1 MQHLKIYLD
10 GAFVEEP
17 DAKISVFDHGL
28 LYGDGVFEGIRFY
41 NGRVFLL
48 EDHLDRLYDSGKAI
62 LLTLPLERDELREA
76 VLETCRQNGLR
87 DGYIR
92 LVITR
97 GKGDLGLN
105 PNKCSKPTVFIIAS
119 TIELYPE
126 KYYTEGLRVNT
137 VPTQRISPAA
147 LSPAIKSLNYLNNIL
162 AKIEG
167 NLYGA
172 QESIML
178 NAQGFVAEC
187 TADNLFMVKKDKVF
201 TPHVSDGALGGIT
214 RRLMFDLA
222 REMGRGVIEAN
233 LTRYDLFVADE
244 LFCTGTGAEVVPI
257 SEVDGRTIGTGKV
270 GPVTLDFIKHF
281 RAKTQSTGTPIYD
294 GEALPKTRHPKDVA
308 GESIEL

>member
-10 GAFVEEP
+10 GQFVDEP
-17 DAKISVFDHGL
+17 DAKVSVFDHGL

-48 EDHLDRLYDSGKAI
+48 EEHLDRLYDSAKAI
-62 LLTLPLERDELREA
+62 LLTVPLDRSAMQEA
-76 VLETCRQNGLR
+76 VLETCRKNNLR

-105 PNKCSKPTVFIIAS
+105 PIKCPKPTMFIIAS
-119 TIELYPE
+119 SIELYPE

-137 VPTQRISPAA
+137 VPTQRVSPAA

-178 NAQGFVAEC
+178 NAQGFIAEC
-187 TADNLFMVKKDKVF
+187 TADNLFVIKQGKVF
-201 TPHVSDGALGGIT
+201 TPYVSDGALGGIT
-214 RRLMFDLA
+214 RRLMLQLGEEIGQPV
-222 REMGRGVIEAN
+222 REAN

-244 LFCTGTGAEVVPI
+244 IFATGTGAEVVPI
-257 SEVDGRTIGTGKV
+257 SEVDGRKIGIGRV
-270 GPVTLDFIKHF
+270 GPITSEFIKAF
-281 RAKTQSTGTPIYD
+281 KTRTQNTGVPIY
-294 GEALPKTRHPKDVA
+294 
-308 GESIEL
+308 

>member
-10 GAFVEEP
+10 GRFVDEP
-17 DAKISVFDHGL
+17 DAKVSVFDHGL

-48 EDHLDRLYDSGKAI
+48 EEHLDRLEDSAKAI
-62 LLTLPLERDELREA
+62 LLALPLDRDKMREA

-92 LVITR
+92 LVVTR

-105 PNKCSKPTVFIIAS
+105 PNKCSKPTVFCIAS

-222 REMGRGVIEAN
+222 AEMGRAVIEAN

-270 GPVTLDFIKHF
+270 GPVTQDFLQHF
-281 RAKTQSTGTPIYD
+281 RAKTQSTGTPIY
-294 GEALPKTRHPKDVA
+294 
-308 GESIEL
+308 

>member
-10 GAFVEEP
+10 GEFVNEP
-17 DAKISVFDHGL
+17 DAKVSVFDHGL

-48 EDHLDRLYDSGKAI
+48 EEHLDRLYDSAKAI
-62 LLTLPLERDELREA
+62 LLTIPMERAALQAA

-105 PNKCSKPTVFIIAS
+105 PIKCRKPTTFIIAS

-137 VPTQRISPAA
+137 VPTQRMSPAV

-172 QESIML
+172 QESILL
-178 NAQGFVAEC
+178 NQQGYVAEC
-187 TADNLFMVKKDKVF
+187 TADNIFVIKQEKIF
-201 TPHVSDGALGGIT
+201 TPHISDGALGGIT

-222 REMGRGVIEAN
+222 GKMGREIREAN

-244 LFCTGTGAEVVPI
+244 IFATGTGAEVVPI
-257 SEVDGRTIGTGKV
+257 SEVDGRKIGAGRV
-270 GPVTLDFIKHF
+270 GPITSEFIRHF
-281 RAKTQSTGTPIYD
+281 RERTQNTGVSIY
-294 GEALPKTRHPKDVA
+294 
-308 GESIEL
+308 

>member
-1 MQHLKIYLD
+1 MQPLKIYLD
-10 GAFVEEP
+10 GQFVDEP
-17 DAKISVFDHGL
+17 DAKVSVFDHGL

-48 EDHLDRLYDSGKAI
+48 EEHLDRLYDSAKAI
-62 LLTLPLERDELREA
+62 LLTIPMERDELRA
-76 VLETCRQNGLR
+76 ATLKTCRENGLR

-92 LVITR
+92 LVVTR

-105 PNKCSKPTVFIIAS
+105 PNKCSKPTVFIIAA

-137 VPTQRISPAA
+137 VPTQRVSPAA

-187 TADNLFMVKKDKVF
+187 TADNLFLVKKNKVL

-214 RRLMFDLA
+214 RRLMFELA
-222 REMGRGVIEAN
+222 REAGREILEAN
-233 LTRYDLFVADE
+233 VTRYDLFVADE

-257 SEVDGRTIGTGKV
+257 TDVDGRKIGKGTV
-270 GPVTLDFIKHF
+270 GPVTQEFIKNF
-281 RAKTQSTGTPIYD
+281 RTRTQSGGTPIY
-294 GEALPKTRHPKDVA
+294 
-308 GESIEL
+308 

>member
-10 GAFVEEP
+10 GEFVNEP

-48 EDHLDRLYDSGKAI
+48 EDHLDRLYDSAKAI
-62 LLTLPLERDELREA
+62 LLTVPLDRDAMREA
-76 VLETCRQNGLR
+76 VLATCRQNGLR

-105 PNKCSKPTVFIIAS
+105 PNKCSKPTMFIIAAS
-119 TIELYPE
+119 IELYPE

-137 VPTQRISPAA
+137 VPTQRISAAA

-178 NAQGFVAEC
+178 NAQGYVAEC
-187 TADNLFMVKKDKVF
+187 TADNLFVIKKGQIF
-201 TPHVSDGALGGIT
+201 TPQISDGALGGIT
-214 RRLMFDLA
+214 RRLIIELGK
-222 REMGRGVIEAN
+222 EMGREVKEMN

-244 LFCTGTGAEVVPI
+244 IFATGSGAEVVPI
-257 SEVDGRTIGTGKV
+257 SEVDGRKIGPGRVGEITSEFIRRFRERTQNTGV
-270 GPVTLDFIKHF
+270 
-281 RAKTQSTGTPIYD
+281 PIY
-294 GEALPKTRHPKDVA
+294 
-308 GESIEL
+308 

>member
-1 MQHLKIYLD
+1 MLSLMQHLKIYLN
-10 GAFVEEP
+10 GEFVDEP
-17 DAKISVFDHGL
+17 DAKVSVFDHGL
-28 LYGDGVFEGIRFY
+28 LYGDGIFEGIRFY
-41 NGRVFLL
+41 NGRVFLF
-48 EDHLDRLYDSGKAI
+48 EEHLDRLYDSAKAI
-62 LLTLPLERDELREA
+62 LLTIPMERAALHEA
-76 VLETCRQNGLR
+76 VLETCRQNNLR

-92 LVITR
+92 LVVTR

-105 PNKCSKPTVFIIAS
+105 PNKCKEPTVFIIAA

-137 VPTQRISPAA
+137 VPTQRVSPAA

-178 NAQGFVAEC
+178 NQQGFVAEC
-187 TADNLFMVKKDKVF
+187 TADNLFVVKQDKIF

-222 REMGRGVIEAN
+222 REMGREIREVN

-244 LFCTGTGAEVVPI
+244 LFLTGTGAEVVPI
-257 SEVDGRTIGTGKV
+257 NEIDGRKIGPGSV
-270 GPVTLDFIKHF
+270 GPVTGEFIKHF
-281 RAKTQSTGTPIYD
+281 RQRTQNSGVSIY
-294 GEALPKTRHPKDVA
+294 
-308 GESIEL
+308 

>member
-10 GAFVEEP
+10 GRFVDEP
-17 DAKISVFDHGL
+17 DAKVSVFDHGL

-48 EDHLDRLYDSGKAI
+48 EEHLDRLEDSAKAI
-62 LLTLPLERDELREA
+62 LLTLPIDRDRMREA

-92 LVITR
+92 LVVTR

-105 PNKCSKPTVFIIAS
+105 PNKCSKPTVFCIAS

-222 REMGRGVIEAN
+222 REMGRAVIEAN

-270 GPVTLDFIKHF
+270 GPVTQEFLRHF
-281 RAKTQSTGTPIYD
+281 RAKTQNSGTPIY
-294 GEALPKTRHPKDVA
+294 
-308 GESIEL
+308 

>member
-10 GAFVEEP
+10 GQFVDEP
-17 DAKISVFDHGL
+17 DAKVSVFDHGL

-62 LLTLPLERDELREA
+62 LLTLPLERDAMREV

-105 PNKCSKPTVFIIAS
+105 PNNCPKATIFCIAS

-137 VPTQRISPAA
+137 VPTQRVSPAA

-178 NAQGFVAEC
+178 NAQGYVAEC
-187 TADNLFMVKKDKVF
+187 TADNLFVIKKGMIF
-201 TPHVSDGALGGIT
+201 TPHISDGALGGIT

-222 REMGRGVIEAN
+222 KELGREIREAN

-244 LFCTGTGAEVVPI
+244 LFATGSGAEVVPI
-257 SEVDGRTIGTGKV
+257 SEVDGRKIGPGRV
-270 GPVTLDFIKHF
+270 GPITSEFIQAF
-281 RAKTQSTGTPIYD
+281 KTRTQNTGVPIY
-294 GEALPKTRHPKDVA
+294 
-308 GESIEL
+308 

>member
-1 MQHLKIYLD
+1 MQHLKIFLD
-10 GAFVEEP
+10 GQYVDEP
-17 DAKISVFDHGL
+17 DAKVSVFDHGL

-41 NGRVFLL
+41 NGRVFLF
-48 EDHLDRLYDSGKAI
+48 EEHLDRLYDSAKAI
-62 LLTLPLERDELREA
+62 LLTIPMERDELRA
-76 VLETCRQNGLR
+76 ATLKTCRENGLR

-92 LVITR
+92 LVVTR

-105 PNKCSKPTVFIIAS
+105 PNKCGRPTVFIIAA

-137 VPTQRISPAA
+137 VPTQRVSPAA

-187 TADNLFMVKKDKVF
+187 TADNLFLIKKNKLL

-214 RRLMFDLA
+214 RRLMFELA
-222 REMGRGVIEAN
+222 REMGREILEAN
-233 LTRYDLFVADE
+233 VTRYDLFVADE

-257 SEVDGRTIGTGKV
+257 SEVDGRTIGKGTV
-270 GPVTLDFIKHF
+270 GPVTQEFIKSF
-281 RAKTQSTGTPIYD
+281 RTKTQSGGTPIY
-294 GEALPKTRHPKDVA
+294 
-308 GESIEL
+308 

>member
-10 GAFVEEP
+10 GKFLDEP

-48 EDHLDRLYDSGKAI
+48 EEHLDRLYDSAKAI
-62 LLTLPLERDELREA
+62 LLTVPLERDAMREM
-76 VLETCRQNGLR
+76 VLETCRQNSLR

-105 PNKCSKPTVFIIAS
+105 PIKCPKPTIFCIAS
-119 TIELYPE
+119 SIELYPE

-137 VPTQRISPAA
+137 VPTQRISPAM

-178 NAQGFVAEC
+178 NAQGYVAEC
-187 TADNLFMVKKDKVF
+187 TADNLFVIKKDKIF
-201 TPHVSDGALGGIT
+201 TPHISDGALGGIT

-222 REMGRGVIEAN
+222 TELGREIKESN

-244 LFCTGTGAEVVPI
+244 IFATGTGAEVVPI
-257 SEVDGRTIGTGKV
+257 SEVDGRKIGPGRV
-270 GPVTLDFIKHF
+270 GPITSEFIKAF
-281 RAKTQSTGTPIYD
+281 KARTQNTGVPIY
-294 GEALPKTRHPKDVA
+294 
-308 GESIEL
+308 

>member
-10 GAFVEEP
+10 GTFVDEP
-17 DAKISVFDHGL
+17 DAKVSVFDHGL

-48 EDHLDRLYDSGKAI
+48 EEHLDRLYDSAKAI
-62 LLTLPLERDELREA
+62 LLELPLERDAMREM

-92 LVITR
+92 LVVTR

-105 PNKCSKPTVFIIAS
+105 PNKCPKATIFCIAA

-137 VPTQRISPAA
+137 VPTQRVSPAA

-178 NAQGFVAEC
+178 NAQGYIAEC
-187 TADNLFMVKKDKVF
+187 TADNLFVIKKGIIF

-214 RRLMFDLA
+214 RRLMFELA
-222 REMGRGVIEAN
+222 KELGREVREAN

-244 LFCTGTGAEVVPI
+244 LFATGSGAEVVPI
-257 SEVDGRTIGTGKV
+257 SEVDGRKIGPGRV
-270 GPVTLDFIKHF
+270 GPITSEFIKAF
-281 RAKTQSTGTPIYD
+281 
-294 GEALPKTRHPKDVA
+294 KTRTQNTGV
-308 GESIEL
+308 SIY

>member
-1 MQHLKIYLD
+1 MMGFLMHHLKIYLD
-10 GAFVEEP
+10 GKFVNEP
-17 DAKISVFDHGL
+17 DAKVSVFDHGL

-41 NGRVFLL
+41 NGRIFLF
-48 EDHLDRLYDSGKAI
+48 EEHLDRLYDSAKAI
-62 LLTLPLERDELREA
+62 LLTIPMERETLREA
-76 VLETCRQNGLR
+76 TLETCRQNDLR

-92 LVITR
+92 LVVTR

-105 PNKCSKPTVFIIAS
+105 PTKCGKATVFIIAA

-126 KYYTEGLRVNT
+126 KLYTEGLRVNT

-172 QESIML
+172 HESILL
-178 NAQGFVAEC
+178 NQHGFVAEC
-187 TADNLFMVKKDKVF
+187 TADNIFVIKQGKIF

-214 RRLMFDLA
+214 RKLMFELA
-222 REMGRGVIEAN
+222 REMGREIIETN

-244 LFCTGTGAEVVPI
+244 IFLTGTGAEVVPI
-257 SEVDGRTIGTGKV
+257 SEVDGRKIGPGRV
-270 GPVTLDFIKHF
+270 GTLTQEFIRHF
-281 RAKTQSTGTPIYD
+281 REKTQNTGVPIY
-294 GEALPKTRHPKDVA
+294 
-308 GESIEL
+308 

>member
-1 MQHLKIYLD
+1 MTLRMQPLKIYLD
-10 GAFVEEP
+10 GHFLDEP
-17 DAKISVFDHGL
+17 DAKVSVFDHGL

-48 EDHLDRLYDSGKAI
+48 EEHLDRLEDSAKAI
-62 LLTLPLERDELREA
+62 LLTVPLNRDEMRA
-76 VLETCRQNGLR
+76 MVLETCRVNNLR

-105 PNKCSKPTVFIIAS
+105 PNKCPKPTIFCIAS
-119 TIELYPE
+119 GIELYPE

-137 VPTQRISPAA
+137 VPTQRVSPAA

-187 TADNLFMVKKDKVF
+187 TADNLFVVKKDKVL

-214 RRLMFDLA
+214 RRLMFELA
-222 REMGRGVIEAN
+222 RAMGREILEVN

-257 SEVDGRTIGTGKV
+257 SEVDGRVIGTGKV
-270 GPVTLDFIKHF
+270 GPVTQAFIQSF
-281 RAKTQSTGTPIYD
+281 RARTQTGGTPIY
-294 GEALPKTRHPKDVA
+294 
-308 GESIEL
+308 

>member
-10 GAFVEEP
+10 GQFLDEP

-48 EDHLDRLYDSGKAI
+48 EDHLDRLYDSAKAI
-62 LLTLPLERDELREA
+62 LLTVPLERDAMREM

-105 PNKCSKPTVFIIAS
+105 PNKCPKPTIFCIAAS
-119 TIELYPE
+119 IELYPE

-137 VPTQRISPAA
+137 VPTQRISPAM

-178 NAQGFVAEC
+178 NAQGYVAEC
-187 TADNLFMVKKDKVF
+187 TADNIFVIKKDRIF
-201 TPHVSDGALGGIT
+201 TPHISDGALGGIT

-222 REMGRGVIEAN
+222 KELGREIQETN

-244 LFCTGTGAEVVPI
+244 LFATGSGAEVVPI
-257 SEVDGRTIGTGKV
+257 SDVDGRKIGPGRV
-270 GPVTLDFIKHF
+270 GPITAEFIKAF
-281 RAKTQSTGTPIYD
+281 KARTQSTGTPIY
-294 GEALPKTRHPKDVA
+294 
-308 GESIEL
+308 

>member
-1 MQHLKIYLD
+1 MRPCWK
-10 GAFVEEP
+10 
-17 DAKISVFDHGL
+17 
-28 LYGDGVFEGIRFY
+28 
-41 NGRVFLL
+41 
-48 EDHLDRLYDSGKAI
+48 
-62 LLTLPLERDELREA
+62 
-76 VLETCRQNGLR
+76 TCRQNNLR

-92 LVITR
+92 LVVTR

-105 PNKCSKPTVFIIAS
+105 PNKCGKPTVFIIAA

-137 VPTQRISPAA
+137 VPTQRVSPAA

-187 TADNLFMVKKDKVF
+187 TADNLFVVKKDQVL

-222 REMGRGVIEAN
+222 REMGREIREVN

-244 LFCTGTGAEVVPI
+244 LFLTGTGAEVVPI
-257 SEVDGRTIGTGKV
+257 NEIDGRTIGTGRV
-270 GPVTLDFIKHF
+270 GAVTQEFIKHF
-281 RAKTQSTGTPIYD
+281 RQRTQNSGTPIY
-294 GEALPKTRHPKDVA
+294 
-308 GESIEL
+308 

>member
-1 MQHLKIYLD
+1 MALRMQHLKIYLD
-10 GAFVEEP
+10 GQFVDEP
-17 DAKISVFDHGL
+17 DAKVSVFDHGL

-48 EDHLDRLYDSGKAI
+48 EEHLDRLYDSAKAI
-62 LLTLPLERDELREA
+62 LLTVPMERDAMREV
-76 VLETCRQNGLR
+76 VLETCRQNSLR

-105 PNKCSKPTVFIIAS
+105 PTKCPKPTLFCIAAS
-119 TIELYPE
+119 IELYPE

-178 NAQGFVAEC
+178 NAQGYIAEC
-187 TADNLFMVKKDKVF
+187 TADNLFVIKKEKIF
-201 TPHVSDGALGGIT
+201 TPHVSDGALNGIT

-222 REMGRGVIEAN
+222 VELGREVKEAN

-244 LFCTGTGAEVVPI
+244 IFATGSGAEVVPI
-257 SEVDGRTIGTGKV
+257 SEVDGRKIGPGRV
-270 GPVTLDFIKHF
+270 GPITAEFIKAF
-281 RAKTQSTGTPIYD
+281 KARTQNTGVPIY
-294 GEALPKTRHPKDVA
+294 
-308 GESIEL
+308 

>member
-1 MQHLKIYLD
+1 MQNLKIYLD
-10 GAFVEEP
+10 GQFVDEP
-17 DAKISVFDHGL
+17 DAKVSVFDHGL

-48 EDHLDRLYDSGKAI
+48 EEHLDRLYDSAKAI
-62 LLTLPLERDELREA
+62 LLTMPLELPAMREA
-76 VLETCRQNGLR
+76 VLETCRQNKLR

-92 LVITR
+92 LVVTR

-105 PNKCSKPTVFIIAS
+105 PTKCGKPTTFIIAT

-137 VPTQRISPAA
+137 VPTQRVSAAA

-172 QESIML
+172 QESILL
-178 NAQGFVAEC
+178 NAQGYVAEC
-187 TADNLFMVKKDKVF
+187 TGDNIFMIKREKIF

-214 RRLMFDLA
+214 RRLMFELA
-222 REMGRGVIEAN
+222 SEMGREIIEAN
-233 LTRYDLFVADE
+233 LTRYDIFVADE
-244 LFCTGTGAEVVPI
+244 LFVTGTGAEVVPI
-257 SEVDGRTIGTGKV
+257 SEVDGRKIGPGRAGPITGE
-270 GPVTLDFIKHF
+270 FIRRFHD
-281 RAKTQSTGTPIYD
+281 RTQNTGVPIY
-294 GEALPKTRHPKDVA
+294 
-308 GESIEL
+308 

>member
-10 GAFVEEP
+10 GQFLAEP

-48 EDHLDRLYDSGKAI
+48 EDHLDRLYDSAKAI
-62 LLTLPLERDELREA
+62 LLTVPLERDAMREM
-76 VLETCRQNGLR
+76 VLETCRQNNLR

-105 PNKCSKPTVFIIAS
+105 PNKCPKPTIFCIAA

-126 KYYTEGLRVNT
+126 KLYTEGLRVNT
-137 VPTQRISPAA
+137 VPTQRISPAM

-178 NAQGFVAEC
+178 NAQGYIAEC
-187 TADNLFMVKKDKVF
+187 TADNLFVIKQEKIF
-201 TPHVSDGALGGIT
+201 TPHISDGALGGIT
-214 RRLMFDLA
+214 RRLMFELA
-222 REMGRGVIEAN
+222 KELGLEIKEVN

-244 LFCTGTGAEVVPI
+244 LFATGSGAEVVPI
-257 SEVDGRTIGTGKV
+257 SEVDGRKIGSGRL
-270 GPVTLDFIKHF
+270 GPITAEFIKAF
-281 RAKTQSTGTPIYD
+281 KARTQSTGTPIY
-294 GEALPKTRHPKDVA
+294 
-308 GESIEL
+308 

>member
-10 GAFVEEP
+10 GQFVDEP

-41 NGRVFLL
+41 NGRVFLF
-48 EDHLDRLYDSGKAI
+48 EEHLDRLYDSAKAI
-62 LLTLPLERDELREA
+62 LLEIPLKRETMREA
-76 VLETCRQNGLR
+76 VMETVRQNNLR

-105 PNKCSKPTVFIIAS
+105 PNKCKTPTIFIIAA

-137 VPTQRISPAA
+137 VPTQRVSPAA

-178 NAQGFVAEC
+178 NAQGFIAEC
-187 TADNLFMVKKDKVF
+187 TADNLFVVKKDKIF

-214 RRLMFDLA
+214 RRLMFELA
-222 REMGRGVIEAN
+222 TEMGREIKEVQ

-244 LFCTGTGAEVVPI
+244 LFLTGSGAEVVPI
-257 SEVDGRTIGTGKV
+257 SEVDGRKIPV
-270 GPVTLDFIKHF
+270 GDVTREFIKHF
-281 RAKTQSTGTPIYD
+281 RARTQNSGTPIY
-294 GEALPKTRHPKDVA
+294 
-308 GESIEL
+308 

>member
-10 GAFVEEP
+10 GEFVNEP
-17 DAKISVFDHGL
+17 DAKVSVFDHGL

-48 EDHLDRLYDSGKAI
+48 EEHLDRLFDSAKAI
-62 LLTLPLERDELREA
+62 LLTIPMERDVLRDT

-105 PNKCSKPTVFIIAS
+105 PIKCRKPTVFIIAA

-126 KYYTEGLRVNT
+126 KLYTEGLRVNT
-137 VPTQRISPAA
+137 VPTQRVSPAA
-147 LSPAIKSLNYLNNIL
+147 LSPAIKSLNYLNNIM

-172 QESIML
+172 QESILL
-178 NAQGFVAEC
+178 NQQGFVAEC
-187 TADNLFMVKKDKVF
+187 TADNIFVIKKDKIL
-201 TPHVSDGALGGIT
+201 TPWVSDGALGGIT

-222 REMGRGVIEAN
+222 GEMKREIKEAN

-244 LFCTGTGAEVVPI
+244 IFLTGTGAEVVPI
-257 SEVDGRTIGTGKV
+257 SEVDGRKIGPGRV
-270 GPVTLDFIKHF
+270 GPVTQEFIRHF
-281 RAKTQSTGTPIYD
+281 RERTQNTGVPIY
-294 GEALPKTRHPKDVA
+294 
-308 GESIEL
+308 

>member
-10 GAFVEEP
+10 GEFVNEP
-17 DAKISVFDHGL
+17 DAKVSVFDHGL

-41 NGRVFLL
+41 SGRVFLL
-48 EDHLDRLYDSGKAI
+48 EEHLDRLYDSAKAI
-62 LLTLPLERDELREA
+62 LLTIPIDQAKMSEV
-76 VLETCRQNGLR
+76 VLETCRQNNLR

-92 LVITR
+92 LVVTR

-105 PNKCSKPTVFIIAS
+105 PNKCSKPTIFCIAAS
-119 TIELYPE
+119 IELYPE

-137 VPTQRISPAA
+137 VPTQRISPAM

-178 NAQGFVAEC
+178 NAQGYIAEC
-187 TADNLFMVKKDKVF
+187 TADNIFIIKKGKIF

-214 RRLMFDLA
+214 RRLMFELA
-222 REMGRGVIEAN
+222 LEMGREIKEAN
-233 LTRYDLFVADE
+233 LTRYDCFVADE
-244 LFCTGTGAEVVPI
+244 IFATGSGAEVVPI
-257 SEVDGRTIGTGKV
+257 SDVDGRKIGPGRV
-270 GPVTLDFIKHF
+270 GPITEEFIKSF
-281 RAKTQSTGTPIYD
+281 KAKTQSTGVPIY
-294 GEALPKTRHPKDVA
+294 
-308 GESIEL
+308 

>member
-1 MQHLKIYLD
+1 MQHLKIFLD
-10 GAFVEEP
+10 GEFVDEP
-17 DAKISVFDHGL
+17 DAKVSVFDHGL

-41 NGRVFLL
+41 NGHVFLL
-48 EDHLDRLYDSGKAI
+48 EEHLDRLYDSAKAI
-62 LLTLPLERDELREA
+62 LLTIPMERAALTEA
-76 VLETCRQNGLR
+76 LLETCRRNNLR

-92 LVITR
+92 LVVTR

-105 PNKCSKPTVFIIAS
+105 PNKCKSPTVFIIAA

-137 VPTQRISPAA
+137 VPTQRVSPAA

-178 NAQGFVAEC
+178 NAQGFIAEC
-187 TADNLFMVKKDKVF
+187 TADNLFVVKKDKVF

-214 RRLMFDLA
+214 RRLMFELA
-222 REMGRGVIEAN
+222 RGLGREILEAN

-257 SEVDGRTIGTGKV
+257 SEVDGRSIGTGKV
-270 GPVTLDFIKHF
+270 GPVTQQFIQAF
-281 RAKTQSTGTPIYD
+281 RDRTQQGGVSIY
-294 GEALPKTRHPKDVA
+294 
-308 GESIEL
+308 

>member
-1 MQHLKIYLD
+1 MPESAFASPLRLWHPVLPMQHLKIYLD
-10 GAFVEEP
+10 GQFVDEP

-48 EDHLDRLYDSGKAI
+48 EEHLDRLEDSAKAV
-62 LLTLPLERDELREA
+62 LLTLPLDRSQLLEA
-76 VLETCRQNGLR
+76 VLETCRQNSLR

-92 LVITR
+92 LVVTR

-222 REMGRGVIEAN
+222 HEMGRAVIEAN

-270 GPVTLDFIKHF
+270 GPVTQEFLQHF
-281 RAKTQSTGTPIYD
+281 RAKTQSCGTPIY
-294 GEALPKTRHPKDVA
+294 
-308 GESIEL
+308 